1 LDQIFWGSS
10 VPERWCGDWPVE
22 LQTVPEKTEFT
33 RTASHLE
40 VLEYVSKLVW
50 RSEFMHV
57 ERLFVSDLRRVAPLV
72 VLSNPR
78 VTSPEEADEAGKP
91 VVYLQGNIHP
101 PEAEGKESILMI
113 MRDLAV
119 GERSRLLDEMIVV
132 CAPDF
137 NPDGNESW
145 EVKPASAFCG
155 TPHVQSL
162 RHNARDMDV
171 NRDAVKTESLNMQG
185 LYANVLNRWDP
196 AVTLDIHS
204 MGRVQHGYSLLY
216 APSYT
221 PTAHPGPRMHTQRV
235 LLPVVRDKA
244 KERYGCMFNTHA
256 DFDWDKWPPEV
267 WDPVRAGYSVEAKY
281 IVNAIGLR
289 NRMSVLT
296 ETPGHVGFEKRI
308 YASYVFAA
316 CLLDYVYEHGAE
328 VMKVCRDA
336 DRETVAQVS
345 EKAETGELRNWV
357 RGEYAAQDEPC
368 DLYAYRRRREE
379 YIPGTSVVAHI
390 LDGEPEF
397 VRGVVDLTKP
407 VGTKDSVV
415 PRGYVFYGELKEV
428 ADKLETHGI
437 DVDRLENPVR
447 VEGLMFVVDE
457 FREVEK
463 GWIRMYHMTELEGG
477 WARVVKTYPA
487 GSYHVDMAQ
496 PLANVAFYCLEPE
509 VGDGLAGWNYFNG
522 YLKSRG
528 APGNSVVYPVF
539 KYLRMLEPDTGKP

>member
-1 LDQIFWGSS
+1 
-10 VPERWCGDWPVE
+10 
-22 LQTVPEKTEFT
+22 
-33 RTASHLE
+33 
-40 VLEYVSKLVW
+40 
-50 RSEFMHV
+50 
-57 ERLFVSDLRRVAPLV
+57 
-72 VLSNPR
+72 
-78 VTSPEEADEAGKP
+78 
-91 VVYLQGNIHP
+91 
-101 PEAEGKESILMI
+101 MI

-119 GERSRLLDEMIVV
+119 GERSHLLDEMIVV

-145 EVKPASAFCG
+145 EVKPTSAFCG

-221 PTAHPGPRMHTQRV
+221 PTAHPGPREHTQRV
-235 LLPVVRDKA
+235 LLPAVRDMA
-244 KERYGCMFNTHA
+244 KERYGCMFHTHA
-256 DFDWDKWPPEV
+256 DFDWDNWPPRV
-267 WDPVRAGYSVEAKY
+267 WDPVKAGYSVEAKY

-308 YASYVFAA
+308 YASYVFDA

-336 DRETVAQVS
+336 DRETVANVS
-345 EKAETGELRNWV
+345 ENAETGELRNWV
-357 RGEYAAQDEPC
+357 RGEYATQDKPC
-368 DLYAYRRRREE
+368 DLYAYRKRREE
-379 YIPGTSVVAHI
+379 YIPGTSVVAHR
-390 LDGEPEF
+390 LDGDPEL

-415 PRGYVFYGELKEV
+415 PRGYVFYDELKEV
-428 ADKLETHGI
+428 AEKLETHGI
-437 DVDRLENPVR
+437 NVSRLEKPVR
-447 VEGLMFVVDE
+447 VEGMEFVVDE

-477 WARVVKTYPA
+477 WTRAVKTYPA

-509 VGDGLAGWNYFNG
+509 IGDGLAGWTYFNG

-539 KYLRMLEPDTGKP
+539 KYLKMEPDAGKP